1 MTDPIPSGRAA
12 KAGPA
17 AVDISAPFDITAPL
31 PRGTTVLE
39 ASAGTGK
46 TWAIAALVARHV
58 ADGLPLDQLLVVTF
72 GRAATEELR
81 ERVRERLIRA
91 ERLLR
96 DALTGQAR
104 CRAGT
109 GASGT
114 HSVPSTTP
122 PSPPFTSSAIRCC
135 TVSGSPATPTPTRR

>member
-58 ADGLPLDQLLVVTF
+58 ADGLPLDQLLVVTS
-72 GRAATEELR
+72 GAPQLR
-81 ERVRERLIRA
+81 SFA
-91 ERLLR
+91 N
-96 DALTGQAR
+96 ACAN
-104 CRAGT
+104 A
-109 GASGT
+109 
-114 HSVPSTTP
+114 
-122 PSPPFTSSAIRCC
+122 SSAPSDCC
-135 TVSGSPATPTPTRR
+135 AMP